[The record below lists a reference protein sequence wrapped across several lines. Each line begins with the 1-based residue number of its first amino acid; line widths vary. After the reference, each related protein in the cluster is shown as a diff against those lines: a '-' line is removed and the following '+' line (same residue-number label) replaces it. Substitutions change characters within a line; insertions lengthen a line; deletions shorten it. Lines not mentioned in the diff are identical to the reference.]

1 MQKIIIHSGYFPRF
15 HTDVYFY
22 VQQRFQK
29 IFRFLLANYSYP
41 LPIGNYKKLQIRPK
55 YFPQFHFSLFA
66 ASTEKICSRLYSA
79 LIVYWSLQKY
89 LKVGK
94 YFKSPPIFGAH
105 TLISFFYSKQESN
118 GLYHHKKQNNWKDF
132 LCKKCCWFF
141 PISVQ

>member
-1 MQKIIIHSGYFPRF
+1 MFIFMSNRDFRKYLGSYLLIIVTHY
-15 HTDVYFY
+15 HYHC
-22 VQQRFQK
+22 
-29 IFRFLLANYSYP
+29 
-41 LPIGNYKKLQIRPK
+41 NYKKLQIRPK
-55 YFPQFHFSLFA
+55 YFPQFHFSLVA

-94 YFKSPPIFGAH
+94 YFKSPPNFGAH